1 MSHNKITV
9 AGQSPNSS
17 GNISIDSLNIN
28 DLGDVTISSA
38 SNTQVLKYNG
48 SAWVNSAVGSA
59 TSEYILVGQ
68 GESNAYSNSGA
79 SSLAANQKLRIYDTN
94 PKNTITGASFN
105 KYSSTDWIESIT
117 LPTGKYQVISQFNV
131 AFSAS
136 GYAACC
142 IEDSSNVNKTYK
154 AVIGDNANSHQEGA
168 ATSIVGYFELS
179 SSTTIHLEIKNTS
192 NIDTVANQGNTISEQ
207 TFILLIK
214 IG

>member
-1 MSHNKITV
+1 MSHNITTV
-9 AGQSPNSS
+9 SDKKPDAS
-17 GNISIDSLNIN
+17 GNISFGAN
-28 DLGDVTISSA
+28 DLSDVTITSA

-48 SAWVNSAVGSA
+48 SSWVNSAIGSA

-79 SSLAANQKLRIYDTN
+79 SSLAANQKLRIYDTS

-105 KYSSTDWIESIT
+105 KYSSTDWIESIV
-117 LPTGKYQVISQFNV
+117 LPSGKYQVISQFNV
-131 AFSAS
+131 TFSAS

-142 IEDSSNVNKTYK
+142 IEDTSNNNMTYK
-154 AVIGDNANSHQEGA
+154 AVIGDNASSHQEGA

-179 SSTTIHLEIKNTS
+179 STKTLHLELKNVS
-192 NIDTVANQGNTISEQ
+192 NIDTVANQGNVISEQ
-207 TFILLIK
+207 TFILFIK